1 MLYTSQVV
9 GWDFW
14 TINNIYPLFWSG
26 CWISSQLSISWAWT
40 WEVLVIPR
48 GEKRVKNSSSK
59 NHRKDFKENTM
70 QVHLSFN
77 FPDIIQIFILGMIL
91 ATHFFLAQTTKKMGT
106 YWHRKTNKPNVYMF
120 QKKHGNGG
128 VLPGV
133 QPTFQRKLSS
143 FRPPPNHQ
151 TSSSHSMIRSQARS
165 SNDRSSGSLAAPPAH
180 RERDTW
186 VDGNQKSG
194 VKTKT
199 SWGWGW
205 SFIYPIHL

>member
-70 QVHLSFN
+70 QVHLWFN

-91 ATHFFLAQTTKKMGT
+91 ANHFLVQTTKKIGT
-106 YWHRKTNKPNVYMF
+106 YIDTEKKNKPTHCLYVP
-120 QKKHGNGG
+120 KKNT
-128 VLPGV
+128 VTEEYFPV
-133 QPTFQRKLSS
+133 CQPTFQRKLSC
-143 FRPPPNHQ
+143 RVLPPN
-151 TSSSHSMIRSQARS
+151 
-165 SNDRSSGSLAAPPAH
+165 PPNLVQPFK
-180 RERDTW
+180 D
-186 VDGNQKSG
+186 
-194 VKTKT
+194 
-199 SWGWGW
+199 
-205 SFIYPIHL
+205 SFPSTLF